1 MWNLL
6 FSHQK
11 EYLIVGTPPHFSCTI
26 YTKMS
31 HIDLENDSE
40 GGHLSAPNG
49 SSCEV
54 VSCRMKEA
62 NDGVELEWDED
73 PCNPYNWPTR
83 YKIQQVVMMA
93 SAAFT
98 A

>member
-1 MWNLL
+1 
-6 FSHQK
+6 
-11 EYLIVGTPPHFSCTI
+11 
-26 YTKMS
+26 MS
-31 HIDLENDSE
+31 HIDLENDSKE
-40 GGHLSAPNG
+40 GGPSSAPNG

-54 VSCRMKEA
+54 AFCGMKEA
-62 NDGVELEWDED
+62 NGGVALEWDED

-83 YKIQQVVMMA
+83 YKIQQVVMTA